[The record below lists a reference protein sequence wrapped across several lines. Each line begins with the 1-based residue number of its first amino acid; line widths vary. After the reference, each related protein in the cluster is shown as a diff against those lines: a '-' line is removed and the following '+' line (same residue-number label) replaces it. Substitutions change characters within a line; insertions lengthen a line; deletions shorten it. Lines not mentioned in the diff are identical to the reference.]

1 MPIEALLSAKDAAF
15 GYQSPI
21 FSGLSFDVSP
31 GEVVVLMGSSGCGKS
46 TLLKALAGQFRLT
59 SGIIDYTIDPLRDI
73 GFLYQ
78 QPYAFPWM
86 SALHNLTTVAGIDGD
101 EAFRNLKTFRLG
113 DAAALYPY
121 QLSGGMLRRLGLLM
135 ALCGTQPLAL
145 LDEPFSGLDDWNKGL
160 AFHAV
165 EAAAKERGKGI
176 VMTTHSFEEAAIIG
190 DRILAFGGRPAQ
202 FLMDEAVAQARPRF
216 DEFGNSVN
224 ALHNAARLRKSL
236 FALETDSAIA

>member
-1 MPIEALLSAKDAAF
+1 VTNAPLLSVKNAAF

-46 TLLKALAGQFRLT
+46 TLLKALAAQFQLT
-59 SGIIDYTIDPLRDI
+59 SGTIEYTIDPLRDI

-86 SALHNLTTVAGIDGD
+86 SALENLMTVAGIGGT
-101 EAFRNLKTFRLG
+101 EARRSLKSFQLD
-113 DAAALYPY
+113 DASSLYPY

-135 ALCGTQPLAL
+135 ALCGPQPLAL

-160 AFHAV
+160 AFQAV
-165 EAAAKERGKGI
+165 ESAAKESGKGI
-176 VMTTHSFEEAAIIG
+176 LLTTHSFEEAAVIG
-190 DRILAFGGRPAQ
+190 DRILAFGGQPAK
-202 FLMDEAVAQARPRF
+202 FLMNEVVKQSRPRF
-216 DEFGNSVN
+216 DEFGNSVD

-236 FALETDSAIA
+236 FALEADNASV